1 MSSGPSN
8 STFERALKRDDMHA
22 AHAQLIVESRCLV
35 CG

>member
-1 MSSGPSN
+1 MSFGPSN
-8 STFERALKRDDMHA
+8 LAFERTLKRDDQHA